1 MSFYI
6 TVENSAYSHKPPKYY
21 ITAENFVIIDEC
33 AENGEGVAVLFKIP
47 AESYDDCFRG
57 SGLTSMTEFIFG
69 ANRFLVKDDHA
80 FLYTISLRKLGVE
93 GPMFNRL
100 LKANINS
107 LGDIINHDANYY
119 LNEMKVKRKDFVD
132 LINTVAFWLKNNYH
146 LDVVVWHRVQRAL
159 LLSMSD
165 TTSL

>member
-21 ITAENFVIIDEC
+21 ISAENFVIIDEC
-33 AENGEGVAVLFKIP
+33 AENDTGVAVLFKIP
-47 AESYDDCFRG
+47 AESYNNCFRG
-57 SGLTSMTEFIFG
+57 SGLTSMTEFMFG
-69 ANRFLVKDDHA
+69 VNRSLVKDDYA
-80 FLYTISLRKLGVE
+80 FLYTISLRELGVE
-93 GPMFNRL
+93 GPVFNRL

-107 LGDIINHDANYY
+107 LGDITDHDANYY
-119 LNEMKVKRKDFVD
+119 LNEMKMKRKDFVD
-132 LINTVAFWLKNNYH
+132 LIDAVAFWLKCNYH

-159 LLSMSD
+159 LLNISD